1 MMDNSENVTYDY
13 RLYDQVWQRVAPE
26 LNPYPEVRNAEISP
40 ASPTS
45 PALPERR
52 QSPAQTENLR
62 DLVDEELEGRRTY
75 LAYARCAP
83 NNNARRIMRQ
93 LAEEEGRHAR
103 RLLSLDY
110 LMSGECYKPL
120 PATGCITV
128 PPWCKALRQRYHE
141 ETYDAMRYEQLS
153 RETDDPALAKI
164 MHELSCDEMRHARQL
179 LCLLE
184 QNMLA

>member
-1 MMDNSENVTYDY
+1 MMDNNEKVTYDY
-13 RLYDQVWQRVAPE
+13 RLYDRVWQRVAPE
-26 LNPYPEVRNAEISP
+26 LNPYPEVRNAEMTPVSP
-40 ASPTS
+40 PPTPCS
-45 PALPERR
+45 QPHGQAD
-52 QSPAQTENLR
+52 NLR
-62 DLVDEELEGRRTY
+62 DLVDEELAGRRTY

-120 PATGCITV
+120 PAADCIAV
-128 PPWCKALRQRYHE
+128 PAWCKALRQRYHE

-153 RETDDPALAKI
+153 HEADDPALAKI
-164 MHELSCDEMRHARQL
+164 MQELSCDEMRHARQL

>member
-1 MMDNSENVTYDY
+1 MMDNIENVTYDY

-26 LNPYPEVRNAEISP
+26 LNPYPEVRNGEISP
-40 ASPTS
+40 SSPP
-45 PALPERR
+45 PAERR
-52 QSPAQTENLR
+52 QSPAPVENLR
-62 DLVDEELEGRRTY
+62 DLVDEELEGRRIY

-83 NNNARRIMRQ
+83 SNNARRTMRQ
-93 LAEEEGRHAR
+93 LAEEESRHAR
-103 RLLSLDY
+103 RLLSLYY

-120 PATGCITV
+120 PVNDCIAV
-128 PPWCKALRQRYHE
+128 PAWCKALRQRYHE
-141 ETYDAMRYEQLS
+141 EIYDAMRYEQLS

-164 MHELSCDEMRHARQL
+164 MNELSGDEMRHARQL